1 MTQLFKFLAH
11 FLVVCFFLVERS
23 SASPSNRDKHEFDI
37 KESIEIIINHPL
49 NKERPASYLLGP
61 PLSEEE
67 IFFTLQPVLE
77 IRDDSHFEQLFQL
90 YKVTD
95 GLKTLEAEADGHPL
109 KDIWLIPGYYLMSL
123 REVVET
129 LLIMTRTSD
138 VWNPSWLPL
147 FASRAGDFVVYDT
160 EDGHIHEFLTKESLR
175 WEVAPN
181 IQAFLE
187 GIAKKLRDG
196 RIRLNENGL
205 FDEITTDAQTHEGL
219 EDNILDALFLSANI
233 ENIFESEILME
244 EENVGAPPN
253 LFFKCKK
260 MPNVCQNIRNA
271 IKMNKP
277 RSLQRITNTNQ
288 IKKNRQA
295 ACGKSKCK
303 GKKNSCDEYPFA
315 STSQGGAG
323 ATIMCVALSENNSQG
338 GQLNVFYRKKSVGN
352 NDWFYM
358 KSP

>member
-1 MTQLFKFLAH
+1 MAQLFNILAP
-11 FLVVCFFLVERS
+11 FLVACFFLVERS
-23 SASPSNRDKHEFDI
+23 SASPSSRDKDEFDI
-37 KESIEIIINHPL
+37 NESIVIIINHPL

-61 PLSEEE
+61 PLTEEE

-109 KDIWLIPGYYLMSL
+109 KDIWLIPGYYLLSL

-129 LLIMTRTSD
+129 LTIMTRTSD

-147 FASRAGDFVVYDT
+147 FASRAGDFLVYDT

-181 IQAFLE
+181 IQTFLE
-187 GIAKKLRDG
+187 GIANKLRDG
-196 RIRLNENGL
+196 RILLNENGL
-205 FDEITTDAQTHEGL
+205 LEEISMDAQTHEGL
-219 EDNILDALFLSANI
+219 EDKILDALYLSANT
-233 ENIFESEILME
+233 ENTLESEILME
-244 EENVGAPPN
+244 EENVGAPPD
-253 LFFKCKK
+253 LYFKCQK
-260 MPNVCQNIRNA
+260 MPNVCQNIKNA
-271 IKMNKP
+271 IQMNKP
-277 RSLQRITNTNQ
+277 RLLKRI
-288 IKKNRQA
+288 KDKNKIRQNRRL
-295 ACGKSKCK
+295 ACGKSKCT
-303 GKKNSCDEYPFA
+303 GINNSCDEYPFA

-323 ATIMCVALSENNSQG
+323 ATIMCVPLSENNSQG
-338 GQLNVFYRKKSVGN
+338 GQLSGFFKSKSIGN
-352 NDWFYM
+352 NAWFNM